1 MPMMGSAYTRVGGE
15 MEDEAQRGR
24 GRRSE
29 EDMVDEK
36 QQNGGSDL
44 KF

>member
-1 MPMMGSAYTRVGGE
+1 MMGSAYTRVGGE
-15 MEDEAQRGR
+15 MEDEAQRG